1 MNLKTI
7 IILIFLFF
15 TCSVFGD
22 EIVKNDNAVED
33 VKITV
38 KDKDNYQV
46 QIKQYSKEYPVVI
59 YVVFKQSTPLLNGI
73 IQILK
78 QEIMSMSKKE
88 GSKNNIIASAWF
100 DDEHSDVLEKIN
112 LTSKYGAFIWVKE
125 KKYVMNFYD
134 YMQLLKRE
142 KDKEKKKKLLER
154 NKEVQINA

>member
-1 MNLKTI
+1 MNLKAI

-15 TCSVFGD
+15 TYSVFGD
-22 EIVKNDNAVED
+22 EIVKNDDAVED